1 MNVPFWYKDLVFCT
15 INKPYMYKS
24 YNILIL
30 FIVILS
36 ACSKTVDKTDRLH
49 FTMEQLQA
57 QHEEESSYKE
67 SIYVPVYTDVFHIDQ
82 SKLFPL
88 TVTLSLRN
96 TSLNDT
102 IYIYNVDYYDS
113 KGIAIKKHIGDT
125 QMLPLSPLE
134 SYDLVINKKT
144 FSGDT
149 GANFIVDWGRT
160 CGSGKLMVQAL
171 MINTSGQQ
179 GLSFITDGKVIAVD
193 SCK

>member
-1 MNVPFWYKDLVFCT
+1 MLKLHNV
-15 INKPYMYKS
+15 
-24 YNILIL
+24 LIVL
-30 FIVILS
+30 IIVLS
-36 ACSKTVDKTDRLH
+36 ACSQTTENTERLH
-49 FTMEQLQA
+49 FKMDQLQA
-57 QHEEESSYKE
+57 LHAEDAIYKE
-67 SIYVPVYTDVFHIDQ
+67 RIYVPVYTDVFHIDQ

-96 TSLNDT
+96 TSINDT
-102 IYIYNVDYYDS
+102 IYIYNVDYYNS
-113 KGIAIKKHIGDT
+113 KGKAIKQHIGDNS
-125 QMLPLSPLE
+125 MLSLSPLE

-160 CGSGKLMVQAL
+160 CGSGQLMVQAL

-179 GLSFITDGKVIAVD
+179 GLSFITDGKIIAID